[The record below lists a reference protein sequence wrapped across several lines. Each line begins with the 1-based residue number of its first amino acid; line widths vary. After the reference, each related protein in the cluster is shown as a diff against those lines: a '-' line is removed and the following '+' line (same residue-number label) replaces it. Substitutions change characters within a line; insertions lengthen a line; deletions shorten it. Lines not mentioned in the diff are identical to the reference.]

1 MNFASALFE
10 LQRGHKIKRHH
21 WGGYWQYNKEKDT
34 VIMHTYKGEDI
45 DIKNTNDILYTL
57 SNCASND
64 WEVIQDW

>member
-34 VIMHTYKGEDI
+34 VIMHTYK
-45 DIKNTNDILYTL
+45 
-57 SNCASND
+57 
-64 WEVIQDW
+64 